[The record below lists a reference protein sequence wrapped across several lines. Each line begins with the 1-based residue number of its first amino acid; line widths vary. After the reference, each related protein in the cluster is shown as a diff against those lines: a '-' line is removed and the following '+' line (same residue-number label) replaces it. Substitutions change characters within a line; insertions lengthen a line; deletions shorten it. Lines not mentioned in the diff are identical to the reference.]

1 MEGNFAEDP
10 HKCNPI
16 IYAILC
22 NASNSLEQIEEAF
35 LSGSLKVKPPG
46 SSYIG
51 SIKLARAF
59 ACKSIEMAEMMAG
72 AAASVMGPVIGKL
85 ATMLGGSYQLTGK
98 VQRGIRSLKDEL
110 SIMDAVLQ
118 DLAEK
123 DDDQIDRRAKDWRS
137 KVREL
142 SLDIEDCIDRFRLNH
157 SHGGSKANFVRK
169 AVRKVKIL
177 LQDRGLAEEIQKLKS
192 LVVEQSE
199 RAKRYDIHKCLGALP
214 PPVPLDPRA
223 SALFQEATDLVGI
236 DGPRKEII
244 ELLKCEEMQHKVVSI
259 YGTAGQGKTTL
270 AMEVYLK
277 ITEAFDCRAFA
288 SVSQT
293 PDIKKLLRDLLSQ
306 LSNKQLD
313 DQTERWEM
321 EQLIRNMRDYLIDKR
336 YTR

>member
-1 MEGNFAEDP
+1 
-10 HKCNPI
+10 
-16 IYAILC
+16 
-22 NASNSLEQIEEAF
+22 
-35 LSGSLKVKPPG
+35 
-46 SSYIG
+46 
-51 SIKLARAF
+51 
-59 ACKSIEMAEMMAG
+59 MAEVMAS
-72 AAASVMGPVIGKL
+72 AATSVMGSVIGKL
-85 ATMLGGSYQLTGK
+85 TALLSEKYQLA
-98 VQRGIRSLKDEL
+98 QDAEEGIRFLREEL
-110 SIMDAVLQ
+110 STMDEVLQ
-118 DLAEK
+118 ELAEK

-199 RAKRYDIHKCLGALP
+199 RAKRYDIHKCLGATP

-223 SALFQEATDLVGI
+223 SPLFQEATDLVGI

-270 AMEVYLK
+270 AMEVYRK
-277 ITEAFDCRAFA
+277 ITEAFDCRAFV

-293 PDIKKLLRDLLSQ
+293 PDIKKLLSDILSQ
-306 LSNKQLD
+306 ISNEQFD
-313 DQTERWEM
+313 GQSERWET
-321 EQLIRNMRDYLIDKR
+321 QKLIRKTRDYLIDKR
-336 YTR
+336 YLILIDDVWSVEAWELIQSALPRNDNGSRVITTTRAKQ

>member
-1 MEGNFAEDP
+1 
-10 HKCNPI
+10 
-16 IYAILC
+16 
-22 NASNSLEQIEEAF
+22 
-35 LSGSLKVKPPG
+35 
-46 SSYIG
+46 
-51 SIKLARAF
+51 
-59 ACKSIEMAEMMAG
+59 MAEVMAS
-72 AAASVMGPVIGKL
+72 AATSVMGSVIGKL
-85 ATMLGGSYQLTGK
+85 TALLSEKYQLA
-98 VQRGIRSLKDEL
+98 RDAEEGIRFLREEL
-110 SIMDAVLQ
+110 STMDAVLQ
-118 DLAEK
+118 ELAEK

-199 RAKRYDIHKCLGALP
+199 RAKRYDIHKCLGATP

-270 AMEVYLK
+270 AMEVYRK
-277 ITEAFDCRAFA
+277 ITEAFDCRAFV

-293 PDIKKLLRDLLSQ
+293 PDIKKLLSDILSQ
-306 LSNKQLD
+306 ISNEQFD
-313 DQTERWEM
+313 GQSERWET
-321 EQLIRNMRDYLIDKR
+321 QKLIRKTRDYLIDKR
-336 YTR
+336 YTI